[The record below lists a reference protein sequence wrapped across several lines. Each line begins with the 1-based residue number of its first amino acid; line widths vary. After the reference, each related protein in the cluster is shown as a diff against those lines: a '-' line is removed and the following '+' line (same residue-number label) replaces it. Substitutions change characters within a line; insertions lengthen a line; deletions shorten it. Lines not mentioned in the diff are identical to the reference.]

1 MGKRDEALR
10 LLNDAQRTTE
20 PARFSKLRAA
30 AVWTALGDKDQAFR
44 LIFTAVK
51 ERSDLS
57 VFLKVDPNFDDLH
70 SDPRWKEFLRRMRFP
85 EE

>member
-10 LLNDAQRTTE
+10 LLKDAQRTTA
-20 PARFSKLRAA
+20 PTRFSKLRAA
-30 AVWTALGDKDQAFR
+30 AVWTALGEKDQAFR
-44 LIFTAVK
+44 LIFSAVK

-57 VFLKVDPNFDDLH
+57 VYLKEDPNFDDLH
-70 SDPRWKEFLRRMRFP
+70 SDPRWREFLRRMKFP